1 MASRK
6 AISECHGQ
14 DSPYFVGWQE
24 YEKNPYHPIANPSG
38 IIQMG
43 LAENQ
48 VCTFFHQTY
57 TQTPNSY
64 IFFPIIIMIFV
75 RVHKYNARFSST

>member
-1 MASRK
+1 MKMASKK
-6 AISECHGQ
+6 ATSEESHGQ

-24 YEKNPYHPIANPSG
+24 YEKNPYHPNSNTSG

-48 VCTFFHQTY
+48 DLSWGDKDSSCTL
-57 TQTPNSY
+57 
-64 IFFPIIIMIFV
+64 PIPQSKESLG
-75 RVHKYNARFSST
+75 RDSLHL